1 MLPPALGG
9 LRFRVPPIPKPLGF
23 REYVNDQAPHM
34 AHATAERRELYQNRR
49 AQIKRDGFVL
59 RDIAADARP
68 PTAEIHPSSL
78 NGFIAFIPQ

>member
-34 AHATAERRELYQNRR
+34 AHAAAERRELYQNRR
-49 AQIKRDGFVL
+49 AQIKCGKSPSIGTRAVSHAMG
-59 RDIAADARP
+59 
-68 PTAEIHPSSL
+68 TAC
-78 NGFIAFIPQ
+78 